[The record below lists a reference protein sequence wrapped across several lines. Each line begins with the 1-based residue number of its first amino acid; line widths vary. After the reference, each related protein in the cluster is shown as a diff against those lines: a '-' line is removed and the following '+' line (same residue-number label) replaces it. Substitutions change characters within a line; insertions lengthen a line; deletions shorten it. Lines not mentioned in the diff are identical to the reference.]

1 MSHVLE
7 RDCPGI
13 GRRELALYLIAAV
26 AVVMVGCVLVC
37 LSGIGVHAEFLQ
49 SAGLVPSGAS
59 NWFSGMT
66 TAVKNADGE
75 MSLAAVAMT
84 PVAASVIG
92 WSHYSGSQQSHKH
105 AGRALAGLV
114 VLLAVAPHIAS

>member
-1 MSHVLE
+1 MFDPLDPSHN
-7 RDCPGI
+7 RKP
-13 GRRELALYLIAAV
+13 RPTPALYLIAAL
-26 AVVMVGCVLVC
+26 GVLMFGF
-37 LSGIGVHAEFLQ
+37 LLLLALGGHSEFLQ
-49 SAGLVPSGAS
+49 SAGLVPSGTS

-66 TAVKNADGE
+66 TAVKDADGE

-84 PVAASVIG
+84 PIAASVIG
-92 WSHYSGSQQSHKH
+92 WAHYAGSQQSHKH

>member
-1 MSHVLE
+1 MPHPSASTQTNKSRPIVMLCALLGTVITTFLLFLVL
-7 RDCPGI
+7 
-13 GRRELALYLIAAV
+13 
-26 AVVMVGCVLVC
+26 
-37 LSGIGVHAEFLQ
+37 GVHAEFLQ
-49 SAGLVPSGAS
+49 SAGLVPSGTD
-59 NWFSGMT
+59 NWFSSLN

-84 PVAASVIG
+84 PIAASLIG
-92 WSHYSGSQQSHKH
+92 WAHYAGSQQSHKH